1 MAGKMKPAG
10 DEGRDNALPVEGNDA
25 QPVVA
30 PPQPVVTVDMLRGQL
45 NTAIENEDY
54 AAVAKLAGQIK
65 SIQAKEQNAVNEAKL
80 EALKELT
87 MSVQTAI
94 TEAVKPFLSDIEAKK
109 GDGVWFVMDFGDA
122 GLVNTRLVKTTP
134 KAPKSSGG
142 GGGGKV
148 FDDKTVD
155 LLTQFGSMAYK
166 DTGMSC
172 QEAHDTAVEGN
183 AKYQVRIA
191 LLKHAGKM

>member
-10 DEGRDNALPVEGNDA
+10 DEGGDNALPVEGNEA

-30 PPQPVVTVDMLRGQL
+30 PPQPMVTVETLRDQL
-45 NTAIENEDY
+45 TAAIANEDY
-54 AAVAKLAGQIK
+54 ALVAKLAGQIK

-80 EALKELT
+80 EALAELT

-94 TEAVKPFLSDIEAKK
+94 TEAVKPYLIDIETKK

-148 FDDKTVD
+148 FDDKTTD
-155 LLTQFGSMAYK
+155 LLIQFGSMAYRN
-166 DTGMSC
+166 TGMSC
-172 QEAHDTAVEGN
+172 QEAHDSAVGGN

-191 LLKHAGKM
+191 LLKHAGKL

>member
-10 DEGRDNALPVEGNDA
+10 DEGVEAPVDGNDA
-25 QPVVA
+25 QPVQQVA

-45 NTAIENEDY
+45 TTAITNEDY
-54 AAVAKLAGQIK
+54 ALVAKLAGQIK
-65 SIQAKEQNAVNEAKL
+65 FIQAKEQNAINEAKL
-80 EALKELT
+80 EALAELT

-94 TEAVKPFLSDIEAKK
+94 TEAVKPYLIDIETKK

-148 FDDKTVD
+148 FDDKTTD
-155 LLTQFGSMAYK
+155 LLIQFGSMAYRN
-166 DTGMSC
+166 TGMSC
-172 QEAHDTAVEGN
+172 QEAHDSAVGGN

-191 LLKHAGKM
+191 LLKHAGKL